1 MDTNY
6 QDNSLEDWH
15 RIQRENE
22 EENLMAIEEPKK
34 IIRTIGELRTALEPF
49 GDDTEIRFEVSGMSA
64 VFGENLCAAALTI
77 SAEAVFVELLPLFE
91 PEEPEE

>member
-34 IIRTIGELRTALEPF
+34 ILRTIGELRAALEPF
-49 GDDTEIRFEVSGMSA
+49 GDDTEIFFNPTMPDDPGDVLWVHRIVIEGDSV
-64 VFGENLCAAALTI
+64 I
-77 SAEAVFVELLPLFE
+77 VELLPLFE
-91 PEEPEE
+91 SEE